1 MTDPPEKRDRPKRS
15 CQGNQNP
22 HYEPVNLD
30 DSEIEGALNDDD
42 EEGDLLRHRDRFFDV
57 NEVIGNWSDDT
68 DEDPTYEPPNEPD
81 RKEDTSEEDPQP
93 EAIQRKEGKRKK
105 ALTKKKGDGAK
116 KSRKTKNQDKDFSPP
131 WRTGPFNPTPL
142 TIAQP
147 AYLPIDSDDW
157 TAEQYV
163 QQYFDDD
170 ILKKNS

>member
-105 ALTKKKGDGAK
+105 ALTKKKGDG
-116 KSRKTKNQDKDFSPP
+116 
-131 WRTGPFNPTPL
+131 G
-142 TIAQP
+142 
-147 AYLPIDSDDW
+147 
-157 TAEQYV
+157 
-163 QQYFDDD
+163 
-170 ILKKNS
+170 

>member
-116 KSRKTKNQDKDFSPP
+116 KSRKTKKSGQGFFTPMED
-131 WRTGPFNPTPL
+131 RT
-142 TIAQP
+142 IQ
-147 AYLPIDSDDW
+147 SD
-157 TAEQYV
+157 T
-163 QQYFDDD
+163 FDDCSTS
-170 ILKKNS
+170 IPTYRQ

>member
-81 RKEDTSEEDPQP
+81 RKGRHVRRGSTTRSNP
-93 EAIQRKEGKRKK
+93 AKRRKE
-105 ALTKKKGDGAK
+105 KKGAH
-116 KSRKTKNQDKDFSPP
+116 
-131 WRTGPFNPTPL
+131 
-142 TIAQP
+142 
-147 AYLPIDSDDW
+147 
-157 TAEQYV
+157 
-163 QQYFDDD
+163 
-170 ILKKNS
+170 